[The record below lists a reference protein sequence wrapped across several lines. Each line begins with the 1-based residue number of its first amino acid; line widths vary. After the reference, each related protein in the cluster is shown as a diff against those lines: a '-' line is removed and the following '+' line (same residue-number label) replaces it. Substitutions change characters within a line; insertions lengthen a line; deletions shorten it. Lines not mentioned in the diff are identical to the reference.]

1 MSIISGPVVAAVP
14 DSIGEKGKNFFFAA
28 LPGEA
33 GLRLD
38 LFLVRHLPD
47 YSRSA
52 LGKLIRGGSV
62 RVDGRSLKAGY
73 RIGAG
78 ERVEVVIPPLAPA
91 GMVPER
97 IDFTVLFEDE
107 SLLVLV
113 KPPGLVVHPAAG
125 HSSGTLAHGLL
136 YHCNALPG
144 MDGQRPG
151 IVHRLDKDTSGIM
164 LVAKSDRALRRLTED
179 FRERRI
185 GKTYHALLLR
195 CPHDLAGRLVTPIG
209 RHPVNRQ
216 KMAVRSRGGRCA
228 ATRWRVIERFAVGLC
243 LVELILETGRT
254 HQIRVH
260 MASLGSPVAGDHLY
274 GGSVPESKGLS
285 ISRQL
290 LHASSIRFNHPE
302 TGESLFF
309 TAPLW
314 PDMQMIL
321 EQLRRQA

>member
-1 MSIISGPVVAAVP
+1 MSTISGSLVVAAP
-14 DSIGEKGKNFFFAA
+14 DLIREKGENFCFSA

-52 LGKLIRGGSV
+52 LGKLIRGGYV
-62 RVDGRSLKAGY
+62 RVEGRSLKSGY

-78 ERVEVVIPPLAPA
+78 ERVEVVVPPPA
-91 GMVPER
+91 STGMIPER

-136 YHCNALPG
+136 YHCNSLPG
-144 MDGQRPG
+144 MDEQRPG

-164 LVAKSDRALRRLTED
+164 LVAKTDKALRQLAED
-179 FRERRI
+179 FRERRV

-195 CPHDLAGRLVTPIG
+195 RPHDLAGRIVSPIG

-216 KMAVRSRGGRCA
+216 KMAVRNRGGRYA
-228 ATRWRVIERFAVGLC
+228 ATRWRVIEYFTEGLC
-243 LVELILETGRT
+243 FVELVLETGRT

-260 MASLGSPVAGDHLY
+260 MASLGSPVAGDQLY
-274 GGSVPESKGLS
+274 GGRVPEGKGLT

-309 TAPLW
+309 TTPLW

>member
-1 MSIISGPVVAAVP
+1 MVVAAP
-14 DSIGEKGKNFFFAA
+14 DSIRKKGENFFFSA

-52 LGKLIRGGSV
+52 LGKLIRSGYV

-73 RIGAG
+73 RIDAG
-78 ERVEVVIPPLAPA
+78 ERVEVVVPPPAPA
-91 GMVPER
+91 VLIPER
-97 IDFTVLFEDE
+97 IDFTVLFEDA

-125 HSSGTLAHGLL
+125 HSSGTLVHGLL
-136 YHCNALPG
+136 YHCSNALPG
-144 MDGQRPG
+144 MDEQRPG

-164 LVAKSDRALRRLTED
+164 LVAKTDKALRQLAED

-185 GKTYHALLLR
+185 DKIYHALLLR
-195 CPHDLAGRLVTPIG
+195 CPHDLAGRLVAPIG
-209 RHPVNRQ
+209 RHPVKRQ
-216 KMAVRSRGGRCA
+216 KMAVRSRGGRYA
-228 ATRWRVIERFAVGLC
+228 ATRWRVIEHFTAGLC
-243 LVELILETGRT
+243 FVELILETGRT

-260 MASLGSPVAGDHLY
+260 MASLGSPVAGDNLY
-274 GGSVPESKGLS
+274 GGRVPEAKGLTVP
-285 ISRQL
+285 RQL
-290 LHASSIRFNHPE
+290 LHASSLRFNHPE

-309 TAPLW
+309 TTPLW
-314 PDMQMIL
+314 PDMQMVL
-321 EQLRRQA
+321 EQLRRQV